1 MSLLLDFKGIIFDLD
16 MTLVDTSSLLTMR
29 DQRLWNQVYQNISKT
44 KIYDGVLNLLDQ
56 LKDGVKVGIVTSSP
70 RTYAERVIDYH
81 GLNIQLLTAY
91 HDTQKH
97 KPHADPILDGI
108 SKLGLKALEVISV
121 GDEEKDIIASN
132 NAGATSVFAGWGNNG
147 KKNISANYNCD
158 TIEKLIELLLK
169 N

>member
-1 MSLLLDFKGIIFDLD
+1 MDFKGIIFDLD
-16 MTLVDTSSLLTMR
+16 MTLVDTSSLQTMR
-29 DQRLWNQVYQNISKT
+29 DHRLWNQVYQNISKT
-44 KIYDGVLNLLDQ
+44 KIYDGVLNLLDE
-56 LKDGVKVGIVTSSP
+56 LKGRVKAGIVTSSP

-81 GLNIQLLTAY
+81 GLNIPLLTAY

-108 SKLGLKALEVISV
+108 LKLGLKPHEVISI

-132 NAGATSVFAGWGNNG
+132 NAGATSVLARWD
-147 KKNISANYNCD
+147 NIGSTNYSANHHCNKID
-158 TIEKLIELLLK
+158 ELKKILFE

>member
-16 MTLVDTSSLLTMR
+16 MTLVDTSSLLKMR
-29 DQRLWNQVYQNISKT
+29 DQRLWHQVYQNIPKT

-56 LKDGVKVGIVTSSP
+56 LKDISKMGIVTSSP

-97 KPHADPILDGI
+97 KPHAEPILDGI
-108 SKLGLKALEVISV
+108 SKLGLKPHEVISI

-132 NAGATSVFAGWGNNG
+132 KAGATSVFAGWSNNG
-147 KKNISANYNCD
+147 KNNVLANHTCI
-158 TIEKLIELLLK
+158 TIKELTDFLFES
-169 N
+169 

>member
-1 MSLLLDFKGIIFDLD
+1 LDFKGIIFDLD

-56 LKDGVKVGIVTSSP
+56 LKDGVKAGIVTSSP

-108 SKLGLKALEVISV
+108 SKLGLKPYEVISI

-132 NAGATSVFAGWGNNG
+132 NAGAKSVLVKWGNSGN
-147 KKNISANYNCD
+147 NNYAANYHCESVD
-158 TIEKLIELLLK
+158 ELKRILFES
-169 N
+169 